1 MYIFTDYINYDNINI
16 IFEHSVIILSII
28 YRDLIMSLS
37 FLKLIALISM
47 TIDHITRILPAQTIL
62 MNLFGMGR
70 PESAALLRAVQPL
83 GRVAYPL
90 FAFCVAQG
98 CLHTSNK
105 KRYLLRLLF
114 CAILSEIPF
123 QLAFYAGNFHPAVNN
138 VIFTMLIGALACMSY
153 SYFCRKNKKTVAY
166 ILAICFAVL
175 AEILGTDYGA
185 FGVIIILIPYIVESK
200 KYKLLLLFIALT
212 IFYMGYASLGDPS
225 YIFLWLNPNNNSFLN
240 LYTLNWL
247 ASLLSLVCI
256 GLYNNSRGIRL
267 KWLFYL
273 YYPLHLLL
281 LFFLRRSIY
290 PS

>member
-1 MYIFTDYINYDNINI
+1 MYILTDYINYDNINI
-16 IFEHSVIILSII
+16 IFKHSAIILSII
-28 YRDLIMSLS
+28 YRGLIMSLS

-105 KRYLLRLLF
+105 KRY
-114 CAILSEIPF
+114 
-123 QLAFYAGNFHPAVNN
+123 
-138 VIFTMLIGALACMSY
+138 
-153 SYFCRKNKKTVAY
+153 
-166 ILAICFAVL
+166 
-175 AEILGTDYGA
+175 
-185 FGVIIILIPYIVESK
+185 
-200 KYKLLLLFIALT
+200 
-212 IFYMGYASLGDPS
+212 MGYAALGDPS